1 MMSLNRPVIAGA
13 SLLISLTMIGCSART
28 DGPDVSFER
37 GNLLRERG
45 QLEDAVRAFDQ
56 AAQDERFA
64 QSPLLLFAR
73 GNCYE
78 QLGLPDKALADY
90 AACLD
95 ADPNHIDARNQRG
108 VVLAQQQ
115 RFEEAAAEFS
125 ALLEIAPEYAL
136 ALRNRGL
143 CYHDLGRYDEA
154 LASYD
159 QALQQNVNDAETW
172 FQRGNV
178 HLQQGRLE
186 AAESDFLQAI
196 QRNDQ
201 HARAWM
207 NLGVT
212 RYQQGEVKQGM
223 ADLQTAQKLD
233 SNIVLPDLDWAAH
246 APVTEVVMA
255 RPVMQPAADPWT
267 ECMAFVISRLE
278 QSGVT
283 QLSTVADAPAHH
295 CAKLSG
301 TFEGQPVTV
310 YVAMTGSADARQVV
324 LPGLDDQNSHSEKW
338 LLLVRPTAAA
348 HTSPEAE
355 APQPFEMV
363 TEIRDWN
370 PEPDQ
375 REPVLTRVRLP

>member
-1 MMSLNRPVIAGA
+1 MSLNRPAGVSA
-13 SLLISLTMIGCSART
+13 WLLTGVMILGCSART

-78 QLGLPDKALADY
+78 QLGLADKALADY
-90 AACLD
+90 AACLE

-115 RFEEAAAEFS
+115 RFEEAAAEFT
-125 ALLEIAPEYAL
+125 ALLEVAPDYAL

-143 CYHDLGRYDEA
+143 CYHDLGRYDDA
-154 LASYD
+154 LTSYD
-159 QALQQNVNDAETW
+159 EALQQDANDAETW

-186 AAESDFLQAI
+186 AAQSDFLQAI

-212 RYQQGEVKQGM
+212 RYQLGDVGQGM
-223 ADLQTAQKLD
+223 ADLKQAQKLD

-255 RPVMQPAADPWT
+255 RPVMQPAADPWND
-267 ECMAFVISRLE
+267 CMTFVAARLE

-301 TFEGQPVTV
+301 TFEDQPVTV
-310 YVAMTGSADARQVV
+310 YVAMARSADARQVV
-324 LPGLDDQNSHSEKW
+324 LPGLDDQNSHSKMW
-338 LLLVRPTAAA
+338 LVVVRPTGA
-348 HTSPEAE
+348 AE
-355 APQPFEMV
+355 ASSETESPQPFEFV
-363 TEIRDWN
+363 AEIRDWR